1 MLKIALAVA
10 GFAFWLFCVVDVITT
25 PDGRQRHL
33 PKTVWLLIVLFFPFV
48 GSVAWLLVGRDRT
61 EAPLTR
67 SQGAAPGYPEYE
79 RRGRMAAQDPSKDE
93 DFLREVRAR
102 AEEQRAKYAAEQR
115 RKREAEEQQKRE
127 TEEQ

>member
-1 MLKIALAVA
+1 
-10 GFAFWLFCVVDVITT
+10 
-25 PDGRQRHL
+25 
-33 PKTVWLLIVLFFPFV
+33 
-48 GSVAWLLVGRDRT
+48 
-61 EAPLTR
+61 
-67 SQGAAPGYPEYE
+67 
-79 RRGRMAAQDPSKDE
+79 MAAQDPSKDE